1 MQVRERMSEH
11 PVTIEPESS
20 ALSALGIMQYHQ
32 LRHLP
37 VVDSGSRLVG
47 ILAERDLLL
56 AAGRYLHAG
65 MEVTEVMSHKVQT
78 VRPETSIGEAARLMA
93 DLKIGSLPVVDEDGL
108 IVGIIT
114 ESDLFHALADLI
126 STERAIGEM

>member
-1 MQVRERMSEH
+1 MLVRDRMSEH

-20 ALSALGIMQYHQ
+20 ALSALGIMQYHR

-37 VVDSGSRLVG
+37 VVDTSSKLVG

-65 MEVTEVMSHKVQT
+65 MEVTEVMSHSVQT
-78 VRPETSIGEAARLMA
+78 VTPTTPLGEAARLMA
-93 DLKIGSLPVVDEDGL
+93 DLKIGSLPVVDEAGL
-108 IVGIIT
+108 IIGIIT
-114 ESDLFHALADLI
+114 ESDLFRALAEI
-126 STERAIGEM
+126 VGAARAIGDL

>member
-1 MQVRERMSEH
+1 MQVRDRMSAH

-20 ALSALGIMQYHQ
+20 ALSALGIMQYHR

-37 VVDSGSRLVG
+37 VTDANGRLVG

-56 AAGRYLHAG
+56 AASRYLHAG
-65 MEVTEVMSHKVQT
+65 MEVSEVMSRDVFKVK
-78 VRPETSIGEAARLMA
+78 PETPIEEAALLMA
-93 DLKIGSLPVVDEDGL
+93 NHSIGSLPVVDDDGL

-114 ESDLFHALADLI
+114 ESDMFRALAEVV
-126 STERAIGEM
+126 SSGRTVEQR

>member
-1 MQVRERMSEH
+1 MLVRDRMSEH

-20 ALSALGIMQYHQ
+20 ALSALGIMQYHH

-37 VVDSGSRLVG
+37 VVDTTSRIVG

-65 MEVTEVMSHKVQT
+65 MEVSEVMSHKVFT
-78 VRPETSIGEAARLMA
+78 VRADTPISDAARMMA
-93 DLKIGSLPVVDEDGL
+93 DLKIGSLPVVDEAGL
-108 IVGIIT
+108 IIGIIT
-114 ESDLFHALADLI
+114 ESDMFRAFAELA
-126 STERAIGEM
+126 SVERAYGEM

>member
-1 MQVRERMSEH
+1 MLVRDRMSEH

-20 ALSALGIMQYHQ
+20 ALSALGIMQYHH

-37 VVDSGSRLVG
+37 VVDTSSRVVG

-65 MEVTEVMSHKVQT
+65 MEVSEVMSHSVYT
-78 VRPETSIGEAARLMA
+78 VKPEAPIGEAARMMA
-93 DLKIGSLPVVDEDGL
+93 DLKIGSLPVIDENGL

-114 ESDLFHALADLI
+114 ESDIFRAFADMV
-126 STERAIGEM
+126 SVGRAMGEI